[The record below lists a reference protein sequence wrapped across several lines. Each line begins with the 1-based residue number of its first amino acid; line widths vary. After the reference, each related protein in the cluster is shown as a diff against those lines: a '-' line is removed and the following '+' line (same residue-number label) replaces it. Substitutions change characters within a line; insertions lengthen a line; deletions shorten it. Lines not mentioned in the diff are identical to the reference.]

1 MYGHLRTRGAS
12 RRHMPLGM
20 VEVGY
25 LKARLSDRGLS
36 PTSAISSLLGWSGDS
51 QTQALPPLSSSRLRA
66 RSDEGHD
73 SGAVQHQPV
82 EASNG

>member
-25 LKARLSDRGLS
+25 LKARLSDRG
-36 PTSAISSLLGWSGDS
+36 
-51 QTQALPPLSSSRLRA
+51 ALATRSVAFLEVRRRA
-66 RSDEGHD
+66 
-73 SGAVQHQPV
+73 
-82 EASNG
+82 ASTGIRGIVVRY